1 VTDAALIVAAFAVV
15 VALVAMTQA
24 VALRRKLDSIPTDG
38 DVVAMIRTSMQTA
51 SANAVAVESL
61 DGRLQNVEAR
71 LPYAVSYIGV
81 VAYDAFSNIAGNQ
94 SRSIAMLNQRGD
106 GIVLSLLVSRGE
118 TVFFT
123 KQVTNGRGSEE
134 LSPEEMAAV
143 DRALGR

>member
-1 VTDAALIVAAFAVV
+1 MTDAALIVAAFAVV

-38 DVVAMIRTSMQTA
+38 DVVTMIRTSMQTA
-51 SANAVAVESL
+51 SANAVAVENL
-61 DGRLQNVEAR
+61 EGRLQNVEAR

-81 VAYDAFSNIAGNQ
+81 VAYDAFGNIAGNQ

>member
-1 VTDAALIVAAFAVV
+1 MTEAALIVAAFAVV
-15 VALVAMTQA
+15 VALVALTQA

-38 DVVAMIRTSMQTA
+38 DVVTMIRTSMQTA
-51 SANAVAVESL
+51 SANAVAVENHES
-61 DGRLQNVEAR
+61 RLQNVEAR

-81 VAYDAFSNIAGNQ
+81 VAYDAFGNIAGNQ

-106 GIVLSLLVSRGE
+106 GIVLSLLVSRGA

-134 LSPEEMAAV
+134 LSPEERAAV